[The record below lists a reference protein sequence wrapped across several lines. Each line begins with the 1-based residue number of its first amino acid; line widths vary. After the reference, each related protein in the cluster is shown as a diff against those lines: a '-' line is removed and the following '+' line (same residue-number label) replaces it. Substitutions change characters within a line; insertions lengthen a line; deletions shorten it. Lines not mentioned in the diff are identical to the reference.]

1 MEELKDRIINYV
13 IKNSDSKQD
22 WKSNTAQKISEKLNV
37 SRNIVSQYLNEFV
50 KNGEIGKINS
60 RPVLFFY
67 LPEKITGQ
75 PIFSSVEEAENWYDR
90 FFSFGLEKVVGSR
103 GSLRNIVAQIKAAIY
118 YPPNGLPILLHGE
131 TGTGK
136 SYLANYVYKDLMV
149 NHYIEDD
156 SSFISV
162 NCSEYANNP
171 ELFLSNFFGHVKGAY
186 TGAEAGRRGL
196 AELADNGVLFLDEIH
211 ALSNECQ
218 EKLFQFMDTGKFHRM
233 GDNENWY
240 SSSCWIIF
248 ATSEPPEEKLLS
260 TLLRRIPVKLTLPT
274 LDSRSLYERKQ
285 LIKIF
290 FKSEEE
296 RLARKILISQQ
307 LLDFLLNYRFSG
319 NVGNLKNVIQ
329 LTCANAFASLDKQE
343 ELYIQMYHLPQW
355 VNFNGI
361 KVLKKRNELKYIQM
375 DDLEKTDEVFNIN
388 ELIERLYEIWLENDD
403 EQALFEK
410 YDRYFRQ
417 KNIDVQH
424 NPTSTFPT
432 YQEVRFRQY
441 VKEVQKDFQI
451 EFDYYYL
458 QLTAIFLNSWIHQNQ
473 LISDTQLQSFIN
485 DIKSSCS
492 QEVQLVNRFIQ
503 IGDIYSTK
511 TQKIILVIL
520 FKLMCSKEFQ
530 KKRLALILAHGDLTA
545 TCIASTANR
554 MIGSYIFDAIDMP
567 LMTSSSEIADKINK
581 YLQECTGFEE
591 IILLVDM
598 GSLEK
603 IYTNLELDSQK
614 RLGLLNNVSTRMAV
628 DVANQL
634 LLDVPLKQ
642 ILDQVKENQKVDYL
656 YESAAIKKDMIVCSC
671 ASGLGTSFKL
681 KKILENSFPGNTD
694 LVIETC
700 DYYSLANENYLDELR
715 KENNILFIVGTLN
728 PHLEDVEF
736 FSIEDMILGI
746 NISKFSNQLNR
757 HFNDTELKILNENI
771 LKNFS
776 LTNLME
782 QLTILNPT
790 KLLEQVSDAIYI
802 LQNDLGVSLDNNTC
816 FGLYVHISCLI
827 ERLVKQNNLE
837 DEIYFTET
845 DEEFQNFQT
854 YFKQSFSVVEHYYS
868 VDIPIHEVK
877 YVYDYVKRA

>member
-329 LTCANAFASLDKQE
+329 LTCANAFASLDKQG

-441 VKEVQKDFQI
+441 VKEVQKNFQI

-503 IGDIYSTK
+503 IGDIYLTK
-511 TQKIILVIL
+511 TQKNILVIL

>member
-473 LISDTQLQSFIN
+473 LISDTQLRSFIN

-503 IGDIYSTK
+503 IGDIYLTK

-520 FKLMCSKEFQ
+520 FRLMCSKEFQ

>member
-329 LTCANAFASLDKQE
+329 LTCANAFASLDKQG

-503 IGDIYSTK
+503 IGDIYLTK
-511 TQKIILVIL
+511 TQKNILVIL

>member
-503 IGDIYSTK
+503 IGDIYLTK

>member
-1 MEELKDRIINYV
+1 MEELKDQIINYV
-13 IKNSDSKQD
+13 IKNSDSKKE
-22 WKSNTAQKISEKLNV
+22 WENNTAQKISDKLHV

-50 KNGEIGKINS
+50 KNGDFGKINS

-67 LPEKITGQ
+67 LPERITGQ
-75 PIFSSVEEAENWYDR
+75 PIFSSVEEAESWYDR

-156 SSFISV
+156 SSFVSV

-186 TGAEAGRRGL
+186 TGAESGRKGL

-240 SSSCWIIF
+240 TSNCWIIF
-248 ATSEPPEEKLLS
+248 ATSEVPEEKLLS

-329 LTCANAFASLDKQE
+329 LTCANAFAFFDSQE

-355 VNFNGI
+355 VNFSGI

-403 EQALFEK
+403 EQNLFDK

-417 KNIDVQH
+417 KNIDIQH
-424 NPTSTFPT
+424 NPTSIFPT

-473 LISDTQLQSFIN
+473 LISDNQLQVFITAIN
-485 DIKSSCS
+485 SSCS

-503 IGDIYSTK
+503 IGDIFLTK
-511 TQKIILVIL
+511 TQKVILVIL

-681 KKILENSFPGNTD
+681 KKILENSFPVNTD

-700 DYYSLANENYLDELR
+700 DYYSLVNENYLDELR

-746 NISKFSNQLNR
+746 NISKLSKQLNR
-757 HFNDTELKILNENI
+757 HFNDNELKILNENI

-802 LQNDLGVSLDNNTC
+802 LQNDLGISLDNNTC

-827 ERLVKQNNLE
+827 ERLVKQNHLE
-837 DEIYFTET
+837 DEIYFTDT

>member
-329 LTCANAFASLDKQE
+329 LTCANAFASLDKQG

-503 IGDIYSTK
+503 IGDIYLTK

>member
-274 LDSRSLYERKQ
+274 LNSRSLYERKQ

-503 IGDIYSTK
+503 IGDIYLTK

>member
-1 MEELKDRIINYV
+1 MMEELKERIVNYV
-13 IKNSDSKQD
+13 TENSEIKTKWEN
-22 WKSNTAQKISEKLNV
+22 NTAQKIAEKLNV

-50 KNGEIGKINS
+50 KDGEFGKINT
-60 RPVLFFY
+60 RPVIFFS
-67 LPEKITGQ
+67 LPEKVSTQ
-75 PIFSSVEEAENWYDR
+75 QIFSSSEEAEKWYDSSFR
-90 FFSFGLEKVVGSR
+90 FGIERVIGSQ
-103 GSLRNIVAQIKAAIY
+103 GSLRNIIAQIKAAIY

-136 SYLANYVYKDLMV
+136 SYLANYVYKDLLA
-149 NHYIEDD
+149 NNYIEEKA
-156 SSFISV
+156 SFISV

-186 TGAEAGRRGL
+186 TGAEDGRKGL
-196 AELADNGVLFLDEIH
+196 AELANNGVLFLDEIH

-240 SSSCWIIF
+240 TSSCWIIF
-248 ATSEPPEEKLLS
+248 ATSEPPEDKLLS

-296 RLARKILISQQ
+296 RLAKKILISQQ

-319 NVGNLKNVIQ
+319 NVGNLKNIIQ
-329 LTCANAFASLDKQE
+329 LTCANAFSFLDDLE

-355 VNFNGI
+355 VNFNGM
-361 KVLKKRNELKYIQM
+361 KVMKRQNELKYIQM
-375 DDLEKTDEVFNIN
+375 DDLEKVDEVFNIN
-388 ELIERLYEIWLENDD
+388 ELIEYLYQTWKKDTD
-403 EQALFEK
+403 KQQLFEK

-417 KNIDVQH
+417 KNIDIQ
-424 NPTSTFPT
+424 NNSALTYPT
-432 YQEVRFRQY
+432 YQEIRFRQY
-441 VKEVQKDFQI
+441 VKEIERDFQI

-458 QLTAIFLNSWIHQNQ
+458 QITSIFLNSWIYQIQ
-473 LISDTQLQSFIN
+473 LTSDDKLYSFIN
-485 DIKSSCS
+485 DINSWCS
-492 QEVQLVNRFIQ
+492 REVQLVNRFIQ
-503 IGDIYSTK
+503 IGDIYLTK
-511 TQKIILVIL
+511 IQKNILVIL

-530 KKRLALILAHGDLTA
+530 QKRLALILAHGDLTA
-545 TCIASTANR
+545 TCIANTANKIVGR
-554 MIGSYIFDAIDMP
+554 YIYDAIDMP
-567 LMTSSSEIADKINK
+567 LMTSSSEIADKINR
-581 YLQECTGFEE
+581 YLQECTGYEE

-603 IYTNLELDSQK
+603 IYLNLELDAQK
-614 RLGLLNNVSTRMAV
+614 KFGLLNNVSTRMAI
-628 DVANQL
+628 DVANQI
-634 LLDVPLKQ
+634 LLDLPLKQ
-642 ILDQVKENQKVDYL
+642 ILEQVKENQNVDYI
-656 YESAAIKKDMIVCSC
+656 YESSNIKKDMIVCSC

-681 KKILENSFPGNTD
+681 KKILEDSFPRDTD

-700 DYYSLANENYLDELR
+700 DYYSLANENYLSELR
-715 KENNILFIVGTLN
+715 KENNILFIVGTLS

-736 FSIEDMILGI
+736 FSIEDMILGM

-757 HFNDTELKILNENI
+757 HFNDNELKVLNKNI

-802 LQNDLGVSLDNNTC
+802 LQNDLGISFDNNTC

-827 ERLVKQNNLE
+827 ERLVKQNTLE
-837 DEIYFTET
+837 DEIYFNET
-845 DEEFQNFQT
+845 SEEFQNFRHIL
-854 YFKQSFSVVEHYYS
+854 SNLSVSLNIIIVS
-868 VDIPIHEVK
+868 TSRSMRLNTFMIM
-877 YVYDYVKRA
+877 